1 MGRKNRRIKEHI
13 RRLPKLSEIITPKRM
28 DIWYAKLPM
37 DRRTSVQGG
46 SRPVLIIS
54 NDICN
59 ENSPV
64 VTVVPL
70 TTQFKH
76 LGQPTHVMLKL
87 RDGTQSML
95 LAEQIMTV
103 EKKLLDRKIE
113 HYQDGGTI
121 RKIETAIREQ
131 IGMRDGD
138 TS

>member
-1 MGRKNRRIKEHI
+1 M
-13 RRLPKLSEIITPKRM
+13 SEIITPKRM

-37 DRRTSVQGG
+37 DKRTSIQGG

-59 ENSPV
+59 EKSPV
-64 VTVVPL
+64 ITAVPL

-76 LGQPTHVMLKL
+76 PGQPTHVMLKL
-87 RDGTQSML
+87 RDWTQSML
-95 LAEQIMTV
+95 LAEQIMTI

-113 HYQDGGTI
+113 HYKDGTTI
-121 RKIETAIREQ
+121 RRIENAIREQ

>member
-76 LGQPTHVMLKL
+76 LGQPTHVILKL
-87 RDGTQSML
+87 SDGTQSML

-103 EKKLLDRKIE
+103 EKRLLDRKIE
-113 HYQDGGTI
+113 HYQDCGTI